1 MPDDPTAFLLD
12 ARAFA
17 GDPFPAYARL
27 RAEAPVARN
36 AEVGFWVLSKHA
48 DVLAASTDPSTFC
61 SRQGILLFEIGADY
75 ASPPTMMHT
84 DPPEHTRYR
93 ALAQPGFTPSLIR
106 SLEPAVRVRA
116 RALLTEIEPEVP
128 RDVVAPVT
136 VPFPLQIIAELL
148 GIPDEE
154 WPRFHRWSEAVI
166 PGATDWP
173 EHERQSLQAEMVTY
187 LVGEAKA
194 RRDAPRDDLVS
205 ALAAAEVEGERLSDD
220 ELAMFLVQL
229 LVAGNETSRNMLSGG
244 LVALA
249 DHPDQ
254 WRALRGD
261 RRLVAPAVEEF
272 LRWTTPVVYFMR
284 TATRDVDVRG
294 ERIGAGEPVV
304 LLYASANRDDDQF
317 GPSADRFDVARSPNH
332 HMAFGFGPHFCIGAA
347 LARLEGRVLLEE
359 LLDRFTSVERAGP
372 VARTASPVIAG
383 IQRAP
388 LVFHAA

>member
-12 ARAFA
+12 DRAFA

-48 DVLAASTDPSTFC
+48 DVLAASTDPATFC
-61 SRQGILLFEIGADY
+61 SRRGILLLEIGADY
-75 ASPPTMMHT
+75 ASPPTMM
-84 DPPEHTRYR
+84 
-93 ALAQPGFTPSLIR
+93 AQPGFAPSLIR
-106 SLEPAVRVRA
+106 SLEPVVRVRA
-116 RALLTEIEPEVP
+116 RTLLDGLEPGAA

-148 GIPDEE
+148 GIPDDE
-154 WPRFHRWSEAVI
+154 WPRFHLWSEAVI
-166 PGATDWP
+166 PGALDLP
-173 EHERQSLQAEMVTY
+173 DDERQALQAEMVTY

-194 RRDAPRDDLVS
+194 RRDEPRDDFIS
-205 ALAAAEVEGERLSDD
+205 ALGAAEVDGERLSDD

-249 DHPDQ
+249 ERPDQ
-254 WRALRGD
+254 WQALRDD
-261 RRLVAPAVEEF
+261 RRRVVTAVEEL

-284 TATRDVDVRG
+284 TATRDVEVRG
-294 ERIGAGEPVV
+294 ARIGEGEPVV
-304 LLYASANRDDDQF
+304 LLYASANRDRDEF
-317 GPSADRFDVARSPNH
+317 GPSADEFDVTRSPNR

-347 LARLEGRVLLEE
+347 LARLEGHVLLEE
-359 LLDRFTSVERAGP
+359 LLDRFARVESGGPVERS
-372 VARTASPVIAG
+372 ASPVIAG

>member
-1 MPDDPTAFLLD
+1 VPDDPTAFLLD

-187 LVGEAKA
+187 LVGEAEA

-254 WRALRGD
+254 WQALRDD